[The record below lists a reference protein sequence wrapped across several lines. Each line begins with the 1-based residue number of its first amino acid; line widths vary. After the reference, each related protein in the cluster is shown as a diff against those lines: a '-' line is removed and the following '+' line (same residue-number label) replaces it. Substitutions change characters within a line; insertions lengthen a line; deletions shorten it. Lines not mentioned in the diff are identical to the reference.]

1 MATLNR
7 TELAS
12 ALKIASRIAKTGV
25 RPVLTGVRLRS
36 NGNTVTLQATDLETW
51 YTRLLSTTDEI
62 DTILPA
68 KLLNDIVQRST
79 SEEVE
84 IKVAT
89 QRATIK
95 VGSAQYRTGVI
106 DIGDWPNVE
115 DKEVPGVMI
124 GEETL
129 QSVIRKV
136 ATMCSKDEYRFV
148 APALVGVHC
157 KLEKGTLTFT
167 ATDGHRLARL
177 TVPSDDKEWEGIIP
191 QKAFTLAANYKGA
204 TEIALGDGAT
214 KLNNGKDW
222 LTVRNIEGGFPD
234 ADKLLDAESEYTIF
248 ANREELLGALERMA
262 FIGEVVEIRHTKESA
277 LLATSGDSGEA
288 EETVSVVSE
297 KEGSLGYN
305 VRDLIDGLK
314 ALESEDIA
322 LGISGQTS
330 PTLIT
335 QVGGTPGYRYALM
348 PLRRDDND

>member
-1 MATLNR
+1 MAILNR

-25 RPVLTGVRLRS
+25 RPVLSCIRLWS
-36 NGNTVTLQATDLETW
+36 NGNAVTLQATDLETW

-95 VGSAQYRTGVI
+95 VGSAQYRTGVM
-106 DIGDWPNVE
+106 DTGDWPSVE
-115 DKEVPGVMI
+115 EKELFGVMV

-136 ATMCSKDEYRFV
+136 ATMCSKDEYR
-148 APALVGVHC
+148 PALTGVHC
-157 KLEKGTLTFT
+157 VLRDGTLTFT

-177 TVPSDDKEWEGIIP
+177 TVPSEGEWEGIIP
-191 QKAFTLAANYKGA
+191 QKAFGLAANYKGA
-204 TEIALGDGAT
+204 TEIALGDGMT

-222 LTVRNIEGGFPD
+222 LTVRNVEGGFPD
-234 ADKLLDAESEYTIF
+234 AENIMNTEATYTIT

-262 FIGEVVEIRHTKESA
+262 FIGEVVEMRHTGVSMH
-277 LLATSGDSGEA
+277 LATSGDNGEA

-297 KEGSLGYN
+297 GEGSLGYN
-305 VRDLIDGLK
+305 VKYLVDGLK
-314 ALESEDIA
+314 AFESEDIA
-322 LGISGQTS
+322 LGISGRTS

-335 QVGGTPGYRYALM
+335 QVGGTPGYRYVLM
-348 PLRRDDND
+348 PLRREEE